1 MWENRML
8 WQVLEGKKYFKK
20 FVCGKC
26 HVVLDSFFFV
36 QTFMLF
42 RTRWFIRESP
52 FYVENVCFFSNR
64 NWPRPWGDRKVII
77 VFFSFAL
84 SPPATSASFVSRH
97 LSLGMGRCSLQK
109 KKKDSIFATV
119 VLNLCGL
126 RPTLWPSLEHHT
138 TRLLWPTRAFT
149 RQASCDPL
157 ERHTT
162 HFKYSFCPDSSG
174 IACRPFFKDTR
185 VGNPCSEASKDGFLP
200 F

>member
-109 KKKDSIFATV
+109 KKKR
-119 VLNLCGL
+119 LNLCYSGSQSL
-126 RPTLWPSLEHHT
+126 RTATHFVTLP
-138 TRLLWPTRAFT
+138 RA
-149 RQASCDPL
+149 SHDPL
-157 ERHTT
+157 VVT
-162 HFKYSFCPDSSG
+162 H
-174 IACRPFFKDTR
+174 
-185 VGNPCSEASKDGFLP
+185 
-200 F
+200 